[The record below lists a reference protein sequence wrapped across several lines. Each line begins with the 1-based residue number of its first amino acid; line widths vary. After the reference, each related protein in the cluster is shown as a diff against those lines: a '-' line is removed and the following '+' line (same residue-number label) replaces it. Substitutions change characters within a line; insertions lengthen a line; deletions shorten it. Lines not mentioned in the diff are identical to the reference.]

1 MEWHTVGPGEEFR
14 RARPFLQ
21 TCAVGEYVLLVGPV
35 FTREVLTS
43 PRRTR
48 TYVARA
54 AYPGILLVLMCTA
67 WLLLAGTQVVT
78 NIGEFA
84 RFGLMLFQ
92 VLGPLQ
98 LGLAMFCSALLAAGA
113 VAQEKDRGTLVLLL
127 ITRLTNAELVLG
139 RLLASLLNILILL
152 AAALPCFMLACLFGG
167 IAWQQVLQ
175 SFAVTLVTTFA
186 AGSLGSTLALW
197 REKTFQSLAVTALVL
212 VFWLAFWEV
221 VSLGVLGSSWQ
232 GIACETWAIAC
243 SPWQAVLATTRPATS
258 AADIAAWWH
267 GPVTA
272 YLGLAVAAAIL
283 LNAVAIWRVRIW
295 NPSREIQAVPREAE
309 DRDSIWGLVP
319 VEKKGEGVE
328 VVADAKP
335 AKHPLPSREVWDNP
349 VLWREIRTRAYGRR
363 MLVVRAAYLLL
374 FALSAAGCWYLAQ
387 TETGLT
393 RWNSAAVLVPLGF
406 LSLVLI
412 NAQAVTSLTTE
423 RDGRM
428 LDLLLVTDLTPQEFV
443 FGKLAGVA
451 YNTKEMLI
459 LPMVLGIGLW
469 LTPGGLPLENVI
481 YLVGGLL
488 VVEIFAITLG
498 FHCGMTYANSRIAIA
513 TSIGTVFFLVVGIA
527 TCMRLMVAF
536 SGSFSVQLQ
545 PFLAFMLGGGVGLY
559 MALGAR
565 NPSAAIG
572 LASLLCPFA
581 TFYAITSFMLDHTL
595 TVFLVVTCMYGFATV
610 AMLVPALYEFDVATG
625 RTTLGEE

>member
-1 MEWHTVGPGEEFR
+1 M
-14 RARPFLQ
+14 
-21 TCAVGEYVLLVGPV
+21 LVGPV

-54 AYPGILLVLMCTA
+54 AYPAVLLVVMCTA
-67 WLLLAGTQVVT
+67 WLLLAGTAIVRNT
-78 NIGEFA
+78 GDFA

-98 LGLAMFCSALLAAGA
+98 LALALFCSALLTASA

-139 RLLASLLNILILL
+139 RLLASLLNVLILL

-167 IAWQQVLQ
+167 IAWEQVLR
-175 SFAVTLVTTFA
+175 SFAVTLVTTLA

-197 REKTFQSLAVTALVL
+197 REKTFQTLAITALVL
-212 VFWLAFWEV
+212 VSWLALWEV
-221 VSLGVLGSSWQ
+221 VALGVLGASWR
-232 GIACETWAIAC
+232 GIACESWAIAM
-243 SPWQAVLATTRPATS
+243 SPWQAILETTRPATS
-258 AADIAAWWH
+258 AADVTAWWH
-267 GPVTA
+267 GPVTF
-272 YLGLAVAAAIL
+272 YLGAALASAVL
-283 LNAVAIWRVRIW
+283 LNLVAIWRVRIW
-295 NPSREIQAVPREAE
+295 NPSREVQAVPRDAD
-309 DRDSIWGLVP
+309 DRENVWGLVP
-319 VEKKGEGVE
+319 VEP
-328 VVADAKP
+328 KP
-335 AKHPLPSREVWDNP
+335 AAAAMSSADVTATPKRTRPSRQVWDNP
-349 VLWREIRTRAYGRR
+349 VLWREVRTRAYGRR

-374 FALSAAGCWYLAQ
+374 FALSAAACWHLAKS
-387 TETGLT
+387 EAGLT
-393 RWNSAAVLVPLGF
+393 RWTAAAVLAPLGF
-406 LSLVLI
+406 LSLVLV

-428 LDLLLVTDLTPQEFV
+428 LDLLLVTDLTPKEFV

-451 YNTKEMLI
+451 YNTKEMLL
-459 LPMVLGIGLW
+459 LPLLLAIGLW
-469 LTPGGLPLENVI
+469 LVPGGSSLENAS
-481 YLVGGLL
+481 YLIGGLI
-488 VVEIFAITLG
+488 VVEAFVITLG
-498 FHCGMTYANSRIAIA
+498 FHCGMSYANSRVAIA
-513 TSIGTVFFLVVGIA
+513 TSVGTVFFLVVGIA

-565 NPSAAIG
+565 NPSTAIG

-581 TFYAITSFMLDHTL
+581 TFYAITSFLLDHTL
-595 TVFLVVTCMYGFATV
+595 AVFLVVVFTYGFATV

>member
-1 MEWHTVGPGEEFR
+1 M
-14 RARPFLQ
+14 
-21 TCAVGEYVLLVGPV
+21 LVGPV

-54 AYPGILLVLMCTA
+54 AYPGVLLVLMCTA
-67 WLLLAGTQVVT
+67 WLLLAGIQVVEDT
-78 NIGEFA
+78 GEFA

-98 LGLAMFCSALLAAGA
+98 LGLALFCSALLAAGA

-139 RLLASLLNILILL
+139 RLLASLLNILILV

-197 REKTFQSLAVTALVL
+197 REKTFQTLAMTALAI
-212 VFWLAFWEV
+212 VFWLVAWEV
-221 VSLGVLGSSWQ
+221 VALGLLGSNWLEVPT
-232 GIACETWAIAC
+232 ATWATAF
-243 SPWQAVLATTRPATS
+243 SPWQAILETTRPATS
-258 AADIAAWWH
+258 AADLAAWWS
-267 GPVTA
+267 GPVTWYIA
-272 YLGLAVAAAIL
+272 LALIATAV
-283 LNAVAIWRVRIW
+283 LNLVAIWRVRVW

-319 VEKKGEGVE
+319 VEQSAAP
-328 VVADAKP
+328 VAAP
-335 AKHPLPSREVWDNP
+335 AKQPLPSREVWDNP
-349 VLWREIRTRAYGRR
+349 ILWREIRTRAYGRR
-363 MLVVRAAYLLL
+363 MLVVRVAYLLL
-374 FALSAAGCWYLAQ
+374 FTLSAAGCWYLAQ
-387 TETGLT
+387 TEAGLT
-393 RWNSAAVLVPLGF
+393 RWNVAAVLVPLGF

-428 LDLLLVTDLTPQEFV
+428 LDLLLVTDLTPKEFV

-451 YNTKEMLI
+451 YNTKEMI
-459 LPMVLGIGLW
+459 LLPLVLGIGLW
-469 LTPGGLPLENVI
+469 LSPRGLPLENVI

-488 VVEIFAITLG
+488 VVELFAITLG
-498 FHCGMTYANSRIAIA
+498 FHCGMTYANSRVAIA

-565 NPSAAIG
+565 NPSPAIG

-595 TVFLVVTCMYGFATV
+595 TVFLVVACMYGFATV

>member
-1 MEWHTVGPGEEFR
+1 M
-14 RARPFLQ
+14 
-21 TCAVGEYVLLVGPV
+21 LVGPV

-48 TYVARA
+48 TYIARA
-54 AYPGILLVLMCTA
+54 AYPAVLLVLMCTA
-67 WLLLAGTQVVT
+67 WLLLAGTQIVRNT
-78 NIGEFA
+78 GDFA

-98 LGLAMFCSALLAAGA
+98 LALAWFCSALLAAGA

-139 RLLASLLNILILL
+139 RLLASLLNVLILL
-152 AAALPCFMLACLFGG
+152 AAAIPCFMLACLFGG
-167 IAWQQVLQ
+167 IAWEQVLR
-175 SFAVTLVTTFA
+175 SFAVTLATTLV

-197 REKTFQSLAVTALVL
+197 REKTFQTLAITALAI
-212 VFWLAFWEV
+212 VFWLVLWEIV
-221 VSLGVLGSSWQ
+221 ALGVLGANWG
-232 GIACETWAIAC
+232 GISCENWAIAM
-243 SPWQAVLATTRPATS
+243 SPWQAILETTRPATS
-258 AADIAAWWH
+258 AADVAAWWH

-272 YLGLAVAAAIL
+272 YLGVALAAGIL
-283 LNAVAIWRVRIW
+283 LNLVAIWRVRIW
-295 NPSREIQAVPREAE
+295 NPSREIQAVPHESD
-309 DRDSIWGLVP
+309 DRDSVWGLVP
-319 VEKKGEGVE
+319 AATPAV
-328 VVADAKP
+328 DATATRAAESTHTARP
-335 AKHPLPSREVWDNP
+335 VRPSRQVWDNP
-349 VLWREIRTRAYGRR
+349 VLWREVRTRAYGRR
-363 MLVVRAAYLLL
+363 MLVIRAAYLLL
-374 FALSAAGCWYLAQ
+374 FGLSAAACWYLAQ
-387 TETGLT
+387 SEIGLT
-393 RWNSAAVLVPLGF
+393 RWTASAALVPLGF
-406 LSLVLI
+406 LSLLLI

-428 LDLLLVTDLTPQEFV
+428 LDLLLVTDLTPKEFV

-451 YNTKEMLI
+451 YNTKEMLL
-459 LPMVLGIGLW
+459 LPLLLGLGLW
-469 LTPGGLPLENVI
+469 LVPRGLSLENVV

-488 VVEIFAITLG
+488 VVEVFAITLG
-498 FHCGMTYANSRIAIA
+498 FHCGMTYANSRIAIG
-513 TSIGTVFFLVVGIA
+513 TSVGTVFFLVVGIA
-527 TCMRLMVAF
+527 TCLRLMVAF

-565 NPSAAIG
+565 NPSPAIG

-581 TFYAITSFMLDHTL
+581 TFYAITSFLLDHTL
-595 TVFLVVTCMYGFATV
+595 TVFLVVTLTYGFATV